1 MTTNEDYIELNR
13 QFTPVPESNESTEE
27 NQTLL
32 DWGHLKSKSWDDLE
46 QEFRCVI
53 LAEAGAGKT
62 EELKQRADFL
72 KQQGKP
78 AFFILIEDIET
89 DFQNAFEIGDQADF
103 QSWLESTQEAW
114 FFLDSVD
121 ESRLKE
127 PRTFEKALCH
137 FAKAI
142 SNGVHRAHIYI
153 SSRPYSWRASE
164 DRKAMDKFLFHPLAG
179 KTEADDSS
187 GQSEPQSA
195 ISIYLLRPLNRDQIQ
210 HFCNVCNGNNVNQ
223 VLEEIER
230 ANLWSLAERPFDLEA
245 ILVKWEKHQV
255 LEGRLEL
262 LRFIIK
268 KRLDDSH
275 NTNRSQRQTL
285 NLEKAKQGAR
295 RLAAAVILTGQV
307 NLNVQENPH
316 NKPGIEP
323 TEILHEWEP
332 DDVRALL
339 ERGIFNDVI
348 YGAVRFRNRD
358 VRELLAAEWFH
369 YLLSRAC

>member
-13 QFTPVPESNESTEE
+13 QFTPVPNSNEAAEE
-27 NQTLL
+27 NQILA

-62 EELKQRADFL
+62 EELKQRAGFL

-78 AFFILIEDIET
+78 AFFIRIEDIET

-103 QSWLESTQEAW
+103 QSWLESTLEAW

-127 PRTFEKALCH
+127 PRTFEKALRH
-137 FAKAI
+137 FARTI
-142 SNGVHRAHIYI
+142 SNGVHRAHILI
-153 SSRPYSWRASE
+153 SSRPYAWRAGE
-164 DRKAMDKFLFHPLAG
+164 DRELMKSILFRPLIG
-179 KTEADDSS
+179 GTEVDDGS
-187 GQSEPQSA
+187 GQSKHKGAP
-195 ISIYLLRPLNRDQIQ
+195 SIYLLRPLDREKIQ
-210 HFCNVCNGNNVNQ
+210 HFCHTRNVENIN
-223 VLEEIER
+223 LLLDEIER
-230 ANLWSLAERPFDLEA
+230 LNLWSLAERPFDLEA
-245 ILVKWEKHQV
+245 ILAKWEKGQN
-255 LEGRLEL
+255 LDGRLEL
-262 LRFIIK
+262 LRFIIE

-275 NTNRSQRQTL
+275 NTDRSQKQTL
-285 NLEKAKQGAR
+285 NLEQAKQGAR

-307 NLNVQENPH
+307 NINVQDASH

-323 TEILHEWEP
+323 TKILHEWEP
-332 DDVRALL
+332 GDVRALL

-358 VRELLAAEWFH
+358 VRELLAAE
-369 YLLSRAC
+369 